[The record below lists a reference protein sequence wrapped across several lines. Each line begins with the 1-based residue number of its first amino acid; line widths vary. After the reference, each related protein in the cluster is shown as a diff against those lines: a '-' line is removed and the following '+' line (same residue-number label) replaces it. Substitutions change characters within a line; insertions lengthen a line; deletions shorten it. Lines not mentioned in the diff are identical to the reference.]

1 MRFNWSITA
10 DYDYASTQVN
20 LPGDIAKRVM
30 DWGKEN
36 IPEEEISD
44 TDGTQGR
51 EDNPH
56 ITVLYGIVDDAP
68 QQVIDLLQGKPQAT
82 ATLGKVSL
90 FENDDYDVVKIS
102 VESEDLAEFQKLIW
116 DGVEHESDYPEYKPH
131 VTIAYVKPGSGSLYS
146 GAADFEGMEITFD
159 TVVFSPSNADEEKTN
174 IPLGAGIAARLNWR
188 V

>member
-1 MRFNWSITA
+1 MRLFNWDITA

-20 LPGDIAKRVM
+20 LPGDIAKRIM

-36 IPEEEISD
+36 IPDEKVYD
-44 TDGTQGR
+44 TDEDKGR
-51 EDNPH
+51 DDDPH
-56 ITVLYGIVDDAP
+56 ITILYGIVEDDP
-68 QQVIDLLQGKPQAT
+68 QQVIDLFQGKPPVT
-82 ATLGKVSL
+82 ATLGKVSF

-102 VESEDLAEFQKLIW
+102 VESEDLASFQKSLW

-146 GAADFEGMEITFD
+146 GVTEFEGTEVTFD
-159 TVVFSPSNADEEKTN
+159 TIVFSPSDGETTD
-174 IPLGAGIAARLNWR
+174 IRLGVGIAARLNWS

>member
-1 MRFNWSITA
+1 MRFNWDITA

-20 LPGDIAKRVM
+20 LSDDIAKRIM

-36 IPEEEISD
+36 IPDEEVYD
-44 TDGTQGR
+44 TDEDKGR
-51 EDNPH
+51 DDDPH
-56 ITVLYGIVDDAP
+56 ITILYGIVDDAP
-68 QQVIDLLQGKPQAT
+68 QQVIDLLQGKPPAI

-102 VESEDLAEFQKLIW
+102 VESEDLAKFQKILW
-116 DGVEHESDYPEYKPH
+116 DEVEHESDYPEYEPH

-146 GAADFEGMEITFD
+146 GATDFEGTKITFD
-159 TVVFSPSNADEEKTN
+159 TVVFSPSDGEKTD
-174 IPLGAGIAARLNWR
+174 IPLGVGLAARLSWS